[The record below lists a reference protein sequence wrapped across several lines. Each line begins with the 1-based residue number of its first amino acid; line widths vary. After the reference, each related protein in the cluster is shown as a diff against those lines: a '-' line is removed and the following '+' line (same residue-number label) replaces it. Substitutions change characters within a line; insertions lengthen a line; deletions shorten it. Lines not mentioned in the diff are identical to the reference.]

1 MQGRPTS
8 EENWE
13 TAAVIDERVRQ
24 LARQGV
30 SDPVLVNR
38 VLGYM
43 PALHRLY
50 ASATDAELAALAAV
64 YPGFVRYA
72 RLMEDMSEAM
82 RTGVGV
88 LPGVTGF
95 PLAQEPLK
103 GLLEGMLASGAT
115 LEQQLPAGTPLSPL
129 DIRASRVSRAR
140 RKIHSSPPRPEHD
153 RSGIERNGR
162 PDRKLACGRG
172 AGMTMFGGGV
182 STSFRCEAWPLFD
195 DDGSGGGSET

>member
-115 LEQQLPAGTPLSPL
+115 LEQQLQNRKDEPLADNDDPLLEPLYRRWTSALPEFLALVERYTPHP
-129 DIRASRVSRAR
+129 RAQSMIVQVLKEMA
-140 RKIHSSPPRPEHD
+140 D
-153 RSGIERNGR
+153 RIEN
-162 PDRKLACGRG
+162 LHAG
-172 AGMTMFGGGV
+172 AGL
-182 STSFRCEAWPLFD
+182 A
-195 DDGSGGGSET
+195 